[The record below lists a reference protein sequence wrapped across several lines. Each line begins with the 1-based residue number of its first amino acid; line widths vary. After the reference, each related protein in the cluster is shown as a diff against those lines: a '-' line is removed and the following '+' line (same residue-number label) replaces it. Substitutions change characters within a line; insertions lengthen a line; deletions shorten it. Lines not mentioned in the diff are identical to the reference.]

1 MLYINDLSEIKFE
14 NQEMGVC
21 RIIEIKGHN
30 EYKIL
35 KYTIDVTLL
44 YAYNSRDIV
53 SGKVID
59 IYGTI
64 LDIKFIAT

>member
-1 MLYINDLSEIKFE
+1 
-14 NQEMGVC
+14 MGDC

-44 YAYNSRDIV
+44 YAYNSGDIV
-53 SGKVID
+53 NGKVID